1 MFPSLHNVKRHI
13 PQSVYAVRSINE
25 YVRKFNEINVQRI
38 EAFLH
43 AVDIKGLLFSSK
55 VKSLYKRF
63 ITFLVSIVKN
73 LTIQRNFNAF
83 FHAFDINPDIL
94 ISLSACITLEL
105 FILDIYFI

>member
-63 ITFLVSIVKN
+63 ITFLVSIDKN
-73 LTIQRNFNAF
+73 LTIQRNFN
-83 FHAFDINPDIL
+83 AFDINPDIL

-105 FILDIYFI
+105 LILDIYFI